1 MRKKYYP
8 LLITACLFVLLFWIS
23 VSVPKQT
30 IENLIGS
37 AGIFAPL
44 VYIFLILLTFII
56 APLSGSPIV
65 FAGFYIFGHKVVFLN
80 LVASTISTVVNFW
93 VARIWG
99 RNLVRKFVGE
109 NNINRIDELARNYG
123 LTVLIVSRIF
133 QGSIHDFV
141 SFAAGL
147 TEIKFWPY
155 FIISVLVSI
164 PGTLLWYLVAL
175 QVDTPVQ
182 FIILIWVIALS
193 FSLIFVLGRRVLK
206 GKAN

>member
-123 LTVLIVSRIF
+123 LTVLIVLRIF

-155 FIISVLVSI
+155 FIISVLV